1 MTNTELLKEKL
12 RESGYKLLHVAAAC
26 GITYAGFLKKL
37 NNETEFKASEI
48 VALKKALRLT
58 NAERDAIF
66 FASNVED
73 SSTSRKVG
81 V

>member
-73 SSTSRKVG
+73 SSTNRKVG
-81 V
+81 A

>member
-1 MTNTELLKEKL
+1 MTNTDLLKEKL

-48 VALKKALRLT
+48 VALKKTLRLT

-73 SSTSRKVG
+73 LSTKRKVEA
-81 V
+81 

>member
-73 SSTSRKVG
+73 LSTNRKVG
-81 V
+81 A